1 MKIEEKLPAL
11 VDVCAHAARALPPT
25 TKISLDEDVLEDL
38 QRVAG
43 PNFSAVKEDENSIKI
58 WDFIGIYGILFI
70 TIHGIPSHT
79 IMNSNSKK
87 MDFMG
92 IFIVS

>member
-1 MKIEEKLPAL
+1 MDFSPPFIPNRAIKMGVSHPHPPKISRLTDEELVKIEEKLPAL

-43 PNFSAVKEDENSIKI
+43 PNFCRK
-58 WDFIGIYGILFI
+58 
-70 TIHGIPSHT
+70 
-79 IMNSNSKK
+79 SK
-87 MDFMG
+87 G
-92 IFIVS
+92 R

>member
-43 PNFSAVKEDENSIKI
+43 PNFSAVKEDENSINI
-58 WDFIGIYGILFI
+58 WDFIGILWG
-70 TIHGIPSHT
+70 TIHYYSWDTIPYYHE
-79 IMNSNSKK
+79 
-87 MDFMG
+87 
-92 IFIVS
+92 

>member
-1 MKIEEKLPAL
+1 MDFSPPFIPKRAIKMGVSRPHPPQISRLTDEELVKIEEKLPAL

-43 PNFSAVKEDENSIKI
+43 PNFC
-58 WDFIGIYGILFI
+58 
-70 TIHGIPSHT
+70 
-79 IMNSNSKK
+79 
-87 MDFMG
+87 
-92 IFIVS
+92 